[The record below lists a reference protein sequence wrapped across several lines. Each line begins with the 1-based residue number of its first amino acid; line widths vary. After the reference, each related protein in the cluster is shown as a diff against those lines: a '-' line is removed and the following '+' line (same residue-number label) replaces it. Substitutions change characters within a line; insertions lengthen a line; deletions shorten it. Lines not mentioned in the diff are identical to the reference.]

1 MYLKKGD
8 NVVVIAGADKGKQ
21 GIIEAVLPNGKV
33 IVENIKL
40 AKKHT
45 KPNAEH
51 SDGGI
56 IEKEMAVDASNL
68 SLLDPKD
75 NKPTRVG
82 FEIKDGKKIRVSKRS
97 GKEI

>member
-1 MYLKKGD
+1 MYLRKGD

-21 GIIEAVLPNGKV
+21 GLIEAVLPNGKV

-45 KPNAEH
+45 KPDAVN

-56 IEKEMAVDASNL
+56 IEKEMAVDASNV
-68 SLLDPKD
+68 SLIDPTY

-82 FEIKDGKKIRVSKRS
+82 FEINDGKKIRVSKRS

>member
-1 MYLKKGD
+1 MYLRKGD

-21 GIIEAVLPNGKV
+21 GLIEAVLPNGKV

-45 KPNAEH
+45 KPDAVN

-56 IEKEMAVDASNL
+56 IEKEMAVDASNV
-68 SLLDPKD
+68 SLIDPTD

>member
-21 GIIEAVLPNGKV
+21 GIIDAVLSNGKV

>member
-1 MYLKKGD
+1 MYLRKGD

-21 GIIEAVLPNGKV
+21 GLIEAVLPNGKV

-45 KPNAEH
+45 KPDAVH

-56 IEKEMAVDASNL
+56 IEKEMAVDASNV
-68 SLLDPKD
+68 SLIDPTD